1 MVAALSVDAG
11 RPAEPNIAC
20 AGCMHEAPRLAPSES
35 GALEQV
41 DPRQISRGRPP
52 FAPPP
57 TTAPTYATSYKYT
70 RRTGHR
76 GGSGASFPCIFA
88 LWKHH
93 LRTFF
98 SFWMALA
105 GLLWSWLAQCEAH
118 VFVLGQGR
126 TSQVAE
132 MVTALGSPPTPAR
145 SLTIRLPRTPRQD
158 LRLGKDK
165 APFGGGGFAPPPRV
179 PRLVTYLRTQ
189 TLLVK
194 PHVSTICTV
203 RDGLR
208 VATLAKVDGNRAKQP
223 VDHLDVAGQLI
234 RDGLVQGR
242 GLALDSHQLRRC
254 QSQDQAK
261 AKLDTHARPDQDQL
275 AKTSARMDYCRSIP
289 AKTQPIGGRRKP
301 QGSASFGL
309 LPLSVRRSKLVFRAK
324 KPRARPQ
331 SPMSLPAPV
340 CCCVV
345 PGGRRQTDDNSSSRG
360 DVAAAK

>member
-1 MVAALSVDAG
+1 MHRHHLAAPGGAPSGHRLTGNERPGAIVGVVDRTAPDRASHSLLRHG
-11 RPAEPNIAC
+11 RST
-20 AGCMHEAPRLAPSES
+20 APRLAPSES

-179 PRLVTYLRTQ
+179 PRLVTYLR
-189 TLLVK
+189 
-194 PHVSTICTV
+194 
-203 RDGLR
+203 
-208 VATLAKVDGNRAKQP
+208 
-223 VDHLDVAGQLI
+223 
-234 RDGLVQGR
+234 
-242 GLALDSHQLRRC
+242 
-254 QSQDQAK
+254 
-261 AKLDTHARPDQDQL
+261 
-275 AKTSARMDYCRSIP
+275 
-289 AKTQPIGGRRKP
+289 
-301 QGSASFGL
+301 F
-309 LPLSVRRSKLVFRAK
+309 
-324 KPRARPQ
+324 
-331 SPMSLPAPV
+331 
-340 CCCVV
+340 
-345 PGGRRQTDDNSSSRG
+345 
-360 DVAAAK
+360 AAA